1 MKKLCV
7 LVIGCT
13 FCLMSA
19 FGNDDPM
26 DFNNFAIVDS
36 ADADVTMDS
45 VELNSDASV
54 ANVSAFDIAGIM
66 LGMPFE
72 DVQTLFFKTKG
83 LYTPR
88 KNNSLIYTI
97 HKDWKYNLD
106 YECRNQGIVI
116 PAELEK
122 CVNSLAQNR
131 GLMYASELHML
142 RENTG
147 ETIVVY
153 FTSNATDNKVWRV
166 VYNNDVNEQEGAHEK
181 FAKQRENKILAFW
194 QSVLDKYGA
203 PNSGTDTWISS
214 TNSYDP
220 MMIAYYGALDLV
232 DNGSFA
238 TDQARN
244 IQAARKNFKAK
255 PYAF

>member
-26 DFNNFAIVDS
+26 DFDNFAIVDS
-36 ADADVTMDS
+36 TDADVTMDS

-97 HKDWKYNLD
+97 HKDWK
-106 YECRNQGIVI
+106 C
-116 PAELEK
+116 
-122 CVNSLAQNR
+122 NR
-131 GLMYASELHML
+131 
-142 RENTG
+142 
-147 ETIVVY
+147 
-153 FTSNATDNKVWRV
+153 
-166 VYNNDVNEQEGAHEK
+166 
-181 FAKQRENKILAFW
+181 
-194 QSVLDKYGA
+194 
-203 PNSGTDTWISS
+203 
-214 TNSYDP
+214 
-220 MMIAYYGALDLV
+220 
-232 DNGSFA
+232 
-238 TDQARN
+238 
-244 IQAARKNFKAK
+244 
-255 PYAF
+255 

>member
-1 MKKLCV
+1 M
-7 LVIGCT
+7 
-13 FCLMSA
+13 
-19 FGNDDPM
+19 
-26 DFNNFAIVDS
+26 
-36 ADADVTMDS
+36 
-45 VELNSDASV
+45 
-54 ANVSAFDIAGIM
+54 
-66 LGMPFE
+66 
-72 DVQTLFFKTKG
+72 
-83 LYTPR
+83 
-88 KNNSLIYTI
+88 
-97 HKDWKYNLD
+97 
-106 YECRNQGIVI
+106 
-116 PAELEK
+116 
-122 CVNSLAQNR
+122 
-131 GLMYASELHML
+131 
-142 RENTG
+142 
-147 ETIVVY
+147 
-153 FTSNATDNKVWRV
+153 
-166 VYNNDVNEQEGAHEK
+166 NEQEGAHEK